1 MNAHYSRMQSL
12 LSYRENGV
20 RATVR
25 DAFVRIFHSS
35 NHFRFFFLFASK
47 NALLETIEKRTEDN
61 GTPIRVE
68 ERENVG
74 ERANNGVERSGRY
87 SWG

>member
-20 RATVR
+20 HATVVMR
-25 DAFVRIFHSS
+25 RAIFFTVQTI
-35 NHFRFFFLFASK
+35 FRFSFFLLQK

-61 GTPIRVE
+61 GTPKRVE
-68 ERENVG
+68 ELENVG

-87 SWG
+87 SCG

>member
-12 LSYRENGV
+12 LPIAKMVCVPRCVMRSY
-20 RATVR
+20 
-25 DAFVRIFHSS
+25 DIFHSS

-61 GTPIRVE
+61 GTPKRVE
-68 ERENVG
+68 ELENVG

>member
-1 MNAHYSRMQSL
+1 M
-12 LSYRENGV
+12 
-20 RATVR
+20 
-25 DAFVRIFHSS
+25 RITRTCRVFCPIAKMVCMPRCVMHSCDIFQCS
-35 NHFRFFFLFASK
+35 FSIFFLFASK

-61 GTPIRVE
+61 GTPKRVE
-68 ERENVG
+68 ELENVG